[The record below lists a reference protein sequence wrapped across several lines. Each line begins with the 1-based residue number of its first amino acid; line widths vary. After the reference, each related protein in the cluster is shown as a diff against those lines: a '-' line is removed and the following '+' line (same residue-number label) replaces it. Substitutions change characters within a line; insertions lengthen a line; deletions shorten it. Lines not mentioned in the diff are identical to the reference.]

1 MKIFTIIGARPQF
14 IKASIF
20 SKLLK
25 DNIGLIEEYII
36 HTGQHYDSNMSEIF
50 FTSLQIPKP
59 AFNLGIG
66 GGSHGANTGMMLIE
80 IEKLF
85 IKEPP
90 DAVIVYGDTD
100 STLAGALAASKLH
113 IPVLHIEAGL
123 RSFNKRMP
131 EEQNRIITDNLST
144 LLFAPTETAVQNL
157 YKEGFDKNSVFLVGD
172 VMYDATLYF
181 RKFAAENE
189 NEVLNRFKLKKFEY
203 HLLTIHR
210 KENTD
215 DPILLQEILAAFGVK
230 NVPVVL
236 PLHPRTRK
244 KIDDYSI
251 LLPDNIIIIEP
262 VGYLEMLTLLK
273 NAKFVFTDSGG
284 VQKEAYFLGRP
295 CFTLRNETEWIE
307 LVECGANILTKPSDI
322 KQYLHGCIERNE
334 IVYDKFLYGG
344 GQASNSILNVIKQ
357 YFQL

>member
-1 MKIFTIIGARPQF
+1 MKIYTILGARPQF

-25 DNIGLIEEYII
+25 DNTGLIDEFII

-50 FTSLQIPKP
+50 FSSLQIPKP

-66 GGSHGANTGMMLIE
+66 GGSHGENTGMMLME
-80 IEKLF
+80 IEKLL
-85 IKEPP
+85 IKDRP
-90 DAVIVYGDTD
+90 DAVLVYGDTD

-113 IPVLHIEAGL
+113 IPVIHIEAGL

-131 EEQNRIITDNLST
+131 EEQNRIITDNLSS
-144 LLFAPTETAVQNL
+144 LLFAPTEIAVQNL
-157 YKEGFDKNSVFLVGD
+157 YKEGFENNSVFLVGD

-181 RKFAAENE
+181 GKIAAENE
-189 NEVLNRFKLKKFEY
+189 NEVLNRFKLNKEEY

-210 KENTD
+210 EENTN
-215 DPILLQEILAAFGVK
+215 DPILLQEILEAFEVK

-244 KIDDYSI
+244 RIKDYSI
-251 LLPDNIIIIEP
+251 YLPSNLIIIEP

-284 VQKEAYFLGRP
+284 IQKEAYFLGRP

-307 LVECGANILTKPSDI
+307 LVKCGANILTKPSDI
-322 KQYLHGCIERNE
+322 KKYLNGFTERNE
-334 IVYDKFLYGG
+334 IVYDKLLYGG
-344 GQASNSILNVIKQ
+344 GQASNNILNVIKQ